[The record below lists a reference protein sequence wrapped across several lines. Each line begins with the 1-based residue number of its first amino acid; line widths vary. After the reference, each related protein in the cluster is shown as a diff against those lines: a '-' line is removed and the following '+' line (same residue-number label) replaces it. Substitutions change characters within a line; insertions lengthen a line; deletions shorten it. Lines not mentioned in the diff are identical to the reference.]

1 MPFKNKLKDVDYF
14 MEQMGHGIKDS
25 FTEEQ
30 EKHIRLVMAKAIRI
44 PSKKV
49 IDLNV
54 PFWFVKK
61 YYMQLYVGEDKRR
74 NSRKQKSVNT
84 ISENII
90 ERDFSYFYSLIPS
103 EVSKTLNFEQ
113 KRAIQDILK
122 RCIVVPTKKI
132 YESNKSYKI
141 FKKYYYVSFFWGY
154 DKRKSQ
160 RAAGTDSSMKGLNL
174 SVRGFVYFLELA
186 LAVGIIW
193 ALYLI
198 VASMFNISP
207 AGAPKANEQ
216 MEDAIYEK
224 VLDRIE
230 QGNSLSDILNIIN
243 YYWWNYLKPFI

>member
-74 NSRKQKSVNT
+74 NSRKQKSVNAT
-84 ISENII
+84 SENII

-103 EVSKTLNFEQ
+103 EVAKTLNFEQ
-113 KRAIQDILK
+113 KRSVQDILK
-122 RCIVVPTKKI
+122 RCIIVPTKKI
-132 YESNKSYKI
+132 YESNNSYKI
-141 FKKYYYVSFFWGY
+141 FKKYYYISFFWGY

-174 SVRGFVYFLELA
+174 SVRGFVYFIELA
-186 LAVGIIW
+186 LAVGVIY
-193 ALYLI
+193 ALIRI
-198 VASMFNISP
+198 VGSMFNFNP
-207 AGAPKANEQ
+207 A
-216 MEDAIYEK
+216 DAIEKGMLDDVINEK
-224 VLDRIE
+224 VQDRID
-230 QGNSLSDILNIIN
+230 QGYSLPEIMNIIN
-243 YYWWNYLKPFI
+243 YYWWTYLKPFI